1 VQGDSRLVVNQVTGQ
16 WKVRESGLKPL
27 HEQALA
33 LYRRFHPD
41 STLTWHE
48 RAESVR
54 VLGH

>member
-1 VQGDSRLVVNQVTGQ
+1 VTGQ
-16 WKVRESGLKPL
+16 WKVREPGLKPL
-27 HEQALA
+27 REQALV

-41 STLTWHE
+41 STLTWQA